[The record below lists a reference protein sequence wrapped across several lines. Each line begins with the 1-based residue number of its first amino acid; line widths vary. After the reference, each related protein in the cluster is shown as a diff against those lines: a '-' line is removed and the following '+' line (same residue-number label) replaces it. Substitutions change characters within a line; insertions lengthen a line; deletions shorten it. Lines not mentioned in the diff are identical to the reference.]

1 MRKRQVLLLE
11 PEQWRFRGI
20 ADFLKQNGV
29 EVAGPDPRDDADGV
43 DVVLVPD
50 ERGAIGRVR
59 RVVSDAPILTYGP
72 AASIARIAEVI
83 AEGARGY
90 FEIASSDAN
99 LVKAIAVVADGGV
112 WAPRQAVLRSVLPA
126 RAEASFCPELHE
138 VLALLLEGLS
148 NKEIANRLG
157 LAEVTVKARLT
168 RLYRQ
173 FGVTSRLQLLT
184 AAIRQG
190 VVGDR

>member
-20 ADFLKQNGV
+20 ADFLKKNGV
-29 EVAGPDPRDDADGV
+29 EVAGPDPNHADGV

-50 ERGAIGRVR
+50 ELGAIGRVR
-59 RVVSDAPILTYGP
+59 RVVSDSPVLAYGIS
-72 AASIARIAEVI
+72 ASIARIAELI

-90 FEIASSDAN
+90 FEISSPEAQ
-99 LVKAIAVVADGGV
+99 LVKAIAVVTDGGI
-112 WAPRQAVLRSVLPA
+112 WAPREAVLRSVRLP
-126 RAEASFCPELHE
+126 RTEASSSPELHE
-138 VLALLLEGLS
+138 VLELLLEGLS

-190 VVGDR
+190 VVRER